1 MCVSSGGLITNCTIS
16 SARKAFR
23 IPTCRPPEST
33 SEETREFD
41 GKSYP
46 SYLPLMKPKE
56 LLLEGSVY
64 WSFLGVSSS
73 DSLRK
78 AYRGSHKTTAGL
90 SMSDLGW

>member
-1 MCVSSGGLITNCTIS
+1 M
-16 SARKAFR
+16 

-46 SYLPLMKPKE
+46 SYLPLMKSKE

-64 WSFLGVSSS
+64 WYFLGV
-73 DSLRK
+73 
-78 AYRGSHKTTAGL
+78 AAVTP
-90 SMSDLGW
+90 